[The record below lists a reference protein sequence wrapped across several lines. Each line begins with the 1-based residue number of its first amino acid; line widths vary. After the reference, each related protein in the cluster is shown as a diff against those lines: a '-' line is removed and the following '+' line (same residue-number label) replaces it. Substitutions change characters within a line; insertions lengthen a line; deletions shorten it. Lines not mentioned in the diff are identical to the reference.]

1 MTDQP
6 SWMTAEYMYM
16 PVSTSE
22 MFVYQPVDDVDA
34 VWATVVTDA
43 DYPLKVELFT
53 PDNQEMG
60 LRLTSRTLDFQFTVP
75 EGACLDL
82 EFANTLQR
90 DAFFR
95 MVLELAHW
103 IKEHGHGDLPS
114 V

>member
-6 SWMTAEYMYM
+6 SWATAPAVHLPE
-16 PVSTSE
+16 STSE
-22 MFVYQPVDDVDA
+22 MFVYQPQGDVDA

-60 LRLTSRTLDFQFTVP
+60 LRLTARALDIQLAIP
-75 EGACLDL
+75 EGSALDL
-82 EFANTLQR
+82 EFANIPQR

-103 IKEHGHGDLPS
+103 IKEHGHGDLPT